1 MQNVESVY
9 ALSPMQQSMLVRTL
23 QFPGLE
29 EYTEQVTWT
38 VAGALDAGALG
49 RAWRRVV
56 DRHAILRTTF
66 FWEGLDQPLQ
76 VVRGEAA
83 APFET
88 HDWSEVPDRGR
99 EERFAEFL
107 AADRARGFDLG
118 AAPLARLTCI
128 RLGEDEH
135 RVVWSYHHLLLDG
148 WSSALGLRE
157 LHACYAALAEGR
169 EPELGRPGRY
179 QDFISWMGAQDESG
193 AREFWGAQLDGFA
206 APTRLA
212 LERPAEG
219 EEAPEVLEAR
229 LPEALVARVREA
241 TRRHGVTLNTVL
253 QGAWGLLL
261 AQYSGE
267 ADVIFGAIVSGRPPA
282 LPGVETALGMFINTV
297 PVRVRV
303 PPEQPVAAWLRE
315 LQAVQTRARD
325 FDWVAVPRI
334 QSWSEV
340 PQPEKLYDTVY
351 VFQNVPD
358 VETRG
363 ARAAGTD
370 WGGFSRNA
378 AAVRTGYGLMPEFV
392 PRGGVEVNLMWDAA
406 RFDRAFAER
415 VPEHLAALLEAFAAD
430 PERALASVSPLAP
443 EERRR
448 VLEEWNATGRDY
460 PRGECVH
467 GLFAAQAARTPDAP
481 AVASGEE
488 TLSYAELDARANR
501 LANHLRRL
509 GVGPETRVGVCV
521 ERGPEMFWGVLGVLK
536 AGGAYVPLDPAYPE
550 DRLAFMV
557 EDAGARVLLAQARV
571 ADRLPAGG
579 AAVVR
584 LDADRAAIDAESA
597 APPETGVGEGNLAY
611 VVYTSGTT
619 GRPKGVQVEH
629 RAWVNAYRAWEE
641 AYALRPAPT
650 AHLQMASFSF
660 DVFGGDLVRALCSGG
675 KLVPVPMDTLLDPPA
690 LYALMRRHEVDT
702 AEFVPAVLRS
712 LFQHLRETGERLD
725 FMRLLI
731 AGSDAWYVRE
741 HEEIRALCAPDTRCV
756 NSYGVA
762 EATVDSTWYES
773 GRERLS
779 GDAMVPIG
787 RPFANTRIYVL
798 DGRMQPSSPGV
809 PGELFI
815 GGAGLARGYLG
826 RPELTAEK
834 FVPDAFPD
842 RPGARM
848 YRTGD
853 RARRLADG
861 SLEFLGRADHQ
872 VKIRGFRIEPAEVA
886 AQLLEHPAVREA
898 LVLVRED
905 RPGEKR
911 LVAYLVPEAGAE
923 VASPDLRDHLRERL
937 PDYMVPSAFVV
948 VDAFPLTPNGKVDR
962 RALPAPEGG
971 AEDEGF
977 AAPRTPVE
985 EVLAAIWAEVL
996 GVDRVGVADDFFRL
1010 GGHSLL
1016 ATRVISRVR
1025 RALEVE
1031 VPIRA
1036 LFESPTVE
1044 AMAERVEALRGAGA
1058 GEQAPPLVPVPR
1070 DGPLPL
1076 SFAQQRLWFIEQLD
1090 PGDPAY
1096 NLPVAL
1102 RLRGPLDVG
1111 ALERSVAE
1119 VARRHETL
1127 RTVFRPAADGD
1138 AAQTVLEPGPFAFRR
1153 VDLAGVPDAAREARV
1168 RELAREEAAAPFD
1181 LSAGPLLRGALLR
1194 LADDE
1199 AVALF
1204 TVHHI
1209 VSDEWSTPILVRE
1222 VSALYGAFARGEPS
1236 PLPELPVQ
1244 YADYAAWQ
1252 RRVLTGETL
1261 DRQLAYWRGRL
1272 AGAPPL
1278 LELPTDRARP
1288 AASSP
1293 RGGVRAFH
1301 LSAELADALRELSRT
1316 EGATLFMTLLA
1327 GFQALLARYAGT
1339 DDVLVGTPVAG
1350 RTRLETEGLIGFFVN
1365 TLVLRAD
1372 LSADPDVRGLV
1383 AQARERMLEAQTHQ
1397 DLPFERLVDELR
1409 VERSFGHTPLFQVMF
1424 TLADLGGEALRLGE
1438 VEVEPLATETGATPF
1453 DLALVL
1459 SGEGGGLRGS
1469 VEFRSELWDAA
1480 TVDRMTEHFRVLL
1493 EGMAARP
1500 ASRVSALPLLS
1511 ADERELVV
1519 ERWNSTACDFPRH
1532 LTLHGA
1538 FEAQAARTPRATAVV
1553 FEGGELSYAELDAR
1567 ASSAAARLRALGV
1580 GPETRVAISV
1590 RRGPEMPAGI
1600 LGALKAGAAYVPLD
1614 PGYPEERL
1622 RWVLEDCGARVL
1634 LTQASL
1640 AERFGWFGGEV
1651 VALDAPHPPAPS
1663 PTRGEGENDDAA
1675 DEGALSRS
1683 RTFALS
1689 HSPSPQNLAY
1699 VVYTSGS
1706 TGRPKGVAVSH
1717 RAVVNYAVDM
1727 AGRMKLRGDDRV
1739 LQFASLGFDV
1749 VVEELFPTWLAG
1761 AAVVLAGGDL
1771 FSPPELTRAI
1781 GRHGVTGLELPTAYW
1796 HEWTYDLAHGG
1807 GRVPECVRWVIV
1819 GGERIAPERLAEW
1832 AGLGVP
1838 LVHVFGLTETA
1849 CTSTT
1854 LRLEAGEDG
1863 GARRHNL
1870 PVGTPHGNVRLYVLD
1885 PRGEPVPAGVR
1896 GELFIGGEG
1905 LARGYLGRPGPT
1917 AERFLPD
1924 PFGRGAGARLYRT
1937 GDRVRRLSD
1946 GSLEFLG
1953 RTDFQVKIRGFRIE
1967 TGEVEAVLTDHPAV
1981 REAFVMARED
1991 APGDRRLAAYLVG
2004 EGAGGP
2010 DVETLRVWLRDRLPD
2025 YMVPADWVVLD
2036 ALPLTANGKTDRA
2049 ALPAPDASGG
2059 EREYTAPRTAT
2070 EEVLADL
2077 WQGLLGVGRVGV
2089 HDDFFALGGHSLLAT
2104 RVVTR
2109 TRRMLHVEVPLR
2121 VLFETPTVA
2130 ELAAALAR
2138 LEPRPGQTEKAAKML
2153 RLVAKMS
2160 PEEVQRVLRERQAA
2174 GRS

>member
-9 ALSPMQQSMLVRTL
+9 ALSPMQQSMLVRIL
-23 QFPGLE
+23 QIPELE

-38 VAGALDAGALG
+38 VAGPLDAAVLG
-49 RAWRRVV
+49 RAWQRVV

-76 VVRGEAA
+76 VVRGDAA

-88 HDWSEVPDRGR
+88 LDWSAVAESER
-99 EERFAEFL
+99 EARFADFL
-107 AADRARGFDLG
+107 RGDRARGFDLA
-118 AAPLARLTCI
+118 AAPMARLFCI
-128 RLGEDEH
+128 RTGPAEH

-148 WSSALGLRE
+148 WSSALGMRE

-169 EPELGRPGRY
+169 EPGLARPGRF
-179 QDFISWMGAQDESG
+179 QDFISWLG
-193 AREFWGAQLDGFA
+193 ARDEGEARAFWTERLDGFA

-212 LERPAEG
+212 AERASDG
-219 EEAPEVLEAR
+219 VEAPEVLTAR
-229 LPEALVARVREA
+229 IPEALAGRAREA
-241 TRRHGVTLNTVL
+241 TRRYGITLNTLL

-261 AQYSGE
+261 AQHSGE
-267 ADVIFGAIVSGRPPA
+267 DDVLFGAIVSGRPPA
-282 LPGVETALGMFINTV
+282 VPGVETALGMFINTV

-303 PPEQPVAAWLRE
+303 PPEQTVAAWLRE

-340 PQPEKLYDTVY
+340 APPEKLYDTVY

-358 VETRG
+358 AATRG
-363 ARAAGTD
+363 AEAAGTE
-370 WGGFSRNA
+370 WGGFGRNA
-378 AAVRTGYGLMPEFV
+378 AAVRTGYGFMAEFV
-392 PRGGVEVNLMWDAA
+392 PRDGVLLNLMFDAA

-415 VPEHLAALLEAFAAD
+415 IPDQLAALLEAFAAD
-430 PERALASVSPLAP
+430 PERPLASVSPLAP

-448 VLEEWNATGRDY
+448 VLEEWNDTARDF

-467 GLFAAQAARTPDAP
+467 GLFAAQAARTPDAT
-481 AVASGEE
+481 AVAFGDD
-488 TLSYAELDARANR
+488 TLTYAELDAGANR
-501 LANHLRRL
+501 LANRLRRL
-509 GVGPETRVGVCV
+509 GVGPETRVGICV
-521 ERGPEMFWGVLGVLK
+521 ERGPDTVRAVLGVLK

-550 DRLAFMV
+550 DRLAYMV
-557 EDAGARVLLAQARV
+557 ADAGARVLVTVAAL

-584 LDADRAAIDAESA
+584 LDADAEAIAAESA
-597 APPETGVGEGNLAY
+597 AAPESGVGEGNLAY

-629 RAWVNAYRAWEE
+629 RAWANAYRAWEE
-641 AYALRPAPT
+641 AYALRAGPT
-650 AHLQMASFSF
+650 SHLQMASFSF
-660 DVFGGDLVRALCSGG
+660 DVFGGDLARALCSGG
-675 KLVPVPMDTLLDPPA
+675 RLVPVPMDTLLDPPA
-690 LYALMRRHEVDT
+690 LYALMRRHAVDT

-762 EATVDSTWYES
+762 EATVDSTWYEG
-773 GRERLS
+773 GRGRLP

-787 RPFANTRIYVL
+787 RPFANTRVYVL

-809 PGELFI
+809 PGELYI
-815 GGAGLARGYLG
+815 AGAGLARGYLG
-826 RPELTAEK
+826 RPGLTAEK
-834 FVPDAFPD
+834 FVPDPFSGVA
-842 RPGARM
+842 GARM

-853 RARRLADG
+853 RARWLEGGD
-861 SLEFLGRADHQ
+861 LEFLGRADHQ
-872 VKIRGFRIEPAEVA
+872 AKIRGFRIEPAEVA

-911 LVAYLVPEAGAE
+911 LAAYVVPEAGAE
-923 VASPDLRDHLRERL
+923 ASAAELREHLGGRL
-937 PDYMVPSAFVV
+937 PEYMVPSAFVTLSG
-948 VDAFPLTPNGKVDR
+948 FPLSPNGKVDR
-962 RALPAPEGG
+962 RALPVPEGG
-971 AEDEGF
+971 AVDEAA
-977 AAPRTPVE
+977 AAPRTPTE
-985 EVLAAIWAEVL
+985 EALAAIWAEVL
-996 GVDRVGVADDFFRL
+996 DVERVGVRDDFFRL

-1016 ATRVISRVR
+1016 ATLVVSRVR

-1036 LFESPTVE
+1036 LFEAPTVE
-1044 AMAERVEALRGAGA
+1044 AMAERVEALRREGAG
-1058 GEQAPPLVPVPR
+1058 GGAPPLVPVPR
-1070 DGPLPL
+1070 GGPLPL
-1076 SFAQQRLWFIEQLD
+1076 SFAQQRLWLIEQLD
-1090 PGDPAY
+1090 PGDPAS
-1096 NLPVAL
+1096 NLPTAL
-1102 RLRGPLDVG
+1102 RLRGPLDVD
-1111 ALERSVAE
+1111 ALETAVAE

-1127 RTVFRPAADGD
+1127 RTVFRPGPDGD

-1153 VDLAGVPDAAREARV
+1153 VELSGVPEAEREARV

-1181 LSAGPLLRGALLR
+1181 LAAGPLLRGALLR
-1194 LADDE
+1194 LAADE

-1222 VSALYGAFARGEPS
+1222 VSALYAAIAEGRPS

-1252 RRVLTGETL
+1252 RAWVAGATL
-1261 DRQLAYWRGRL
+1261 ERQLAYWRERL

-1278 LELPTDRARP
+1278 LELPTDRPRP
-1288 AASSP
+1288 AVADP
-1293 RGGVRAFH
+1293 RGGVRTFH
-1301 LSAELADALRELSRT
+1301 LSAELADALRELSRA

-1339 DDVLVGTPVAG
+1339 DDVPVGTPVAG

-1372 LSADPDVRGLV
+1372 FGADPDVRGLL
-1383 AQARERMLEAQTHQ
+1383 ARTRERMLEAQTHQ

-1409 VERSFGHTPLFQVMF
+1409 VERSFGHTPLFQAMF
-1424 TLADLGGEALRLGE
+1424 TLADLGGESLRLGE
-1438 VEVEPLATETGATPF
+1438 VEVEPLETGTGATPF
-1453 DLALVL
+1453 DLALVV

-1469 VEFRSELWDAA
+1469 VEFRAELWDAD
-1480 TVDRMTEHFRVLL
+1480 TVDRMMRYFRVLL

-1500 ASRVSALPLLS
+1500 DARVSALPLL
-1511 ADERELVV
+1511 APGEREAVL
-1519 ERWNSTACDFPRH
+1519 ERWNATDRAFPRD
-1532 LTLHGA
+1532 LTLHAA
-1538 FEAQAARTPRATAVV
+1538 FEAQAARTPDAPAVIW
-1553 FEGGELSYAELDAR
+1553 EGGELSFAELDAR
-1567 ASSAAARLRALGV
+1567 AAAVARRLHALGV
-1580 GPETRVAISV
+1580 GPEARVGISL
-1590 RRGPEMPAGI
+1590 RRGPEMPAAI

-1614 PGYPEERL
+1614 PDYPEGRL

-1634 LTQASL
+1634 LTEDAL
-1640 AERFGWFGGEV
+1640 AARFAWFGGEV
-1651 VALDAPHPPAPS
+1651 VACDTPHPPAPS
-1663 PTRGEGENDDAA
+1663 PTRGEGEHDSPESGQAVA
-1675 DEGALSRS
+1675 GCSLFPVPCSLS
-1683 RTFALS
+1683 
-1689 HSPSPQNLAY
+1689 LAY
-1699 VVYTSGS
+1699 VIYTSGS

-1717 RAVVNYAVDM
+1717 RAVVNYALDM
-1727 AGRMKLRGDDRV
+1727 AARMGLRGDDRV

-1771 FSPPELTRAI
+1771 FSPPELTRAL
-1781 GRHGVTGLELPTAYW
+1781 GRFGVTGLELPTAYW

-1819 GGERIAPERLAEW
+1819 GGERMAPERLAEW
-1832 AGLGVP
+1832 ARLGVP

-1849 CTSTT
+1849 CTSAT

-1863 GARRHNL
+1863 GGRRHNL

-1885 PRGEPVPAGVR
+1885 PRGEPVPAGVP
-1896 GELFIGGEG
+1896 GELSIGGEG
-1905 LARGYLGRPGPT
+1905 VARGYLGRPGLT
-1917 AERFLPD
+1917 AESFLPD
-1924 PFGRGAGARLYRT
+1924 PFGPAAGARLYRT
-1937 GDRVRRLSD
+1937 GDRVRWLAD
-1946 GSLEFLG
+1946 GVLEFLG
-1953 RTDFQVKIRGFRIE
+1953 RVDFQVKIRGFRIE
-1967 TGEVEAVLTDHPAV
+1967 AGEVEAVLTDHPSV

-1991 APGDRRLAAYLVG
+1991 APGEKRLAAYVVG
-2004 EGAGGP
+2004 EAGHGP
-2010 DVETLRVWLRDRLPD
+2010 EPEALRAWLRDRLPD
-2025 YMVPADWVVLD
+2025 YMVPADWVALD
-2036 ALPLTANGKTDRA
+2036 TLPLTPNGKTDRA
-2049 ALPAPDASGG
+2049 ALPAPAAGSGA
-2059 EREYTAPRTAT
+2059 EREHTAPRTAT
-2070 EEVLADL
+2070 EEVLAEI
-2077 WQGLLGVGRVGV
+2077 WQGVLGVERVGV

-2104 RVVTR
+2104 RVVGR
-2109 TRRMLHVEVPLR
+2109 VRRALHAEVPLR

-2130 ELAAALAR
+2130 GLAAALAR
-2138 LEPRPGQTEKAAKML
+2138 LEARPGHTEKTAAML
-2153 RLVAKMS
+2153 RLVARMS
-2160 PEEVQRVLRERQAA
+2160 PEEVQRMLRERQAA
-2174 GRS
+2174 GRG